1 MSAVLY
7 NGAMQLRALGG
18 LKLGGSTFQKPKP
31 LLLLAYVLLEGPLER
46 RHLAELFWPRAA
58 NHLNS
63 LSQALSQVRRAA
75 PGVLET
81 DEERVWANLPSDVG
95 EVLDALEEGKEA
107 RAVSLYRAPFL
118 EGVFLPDWGTELEE
132 WVYSTR
138 EAVAERVR
146 GAHLGLAERAAA
158 EDQTEVALHHAETA
172 FTLSAAPPLGPGELK
187 RLHRLFLLGES
198 VYLPRLR
205 AEAGGY
211 DVALEGTKLEAERY
225 FRAKKAPRPPNL
237 PSRSTTFIGRE
248 LEVAELSAMLRRRDC
263 RLVTVVGQGG
273 AGKTRLALEVAEQQA
288 KRDSFRDGVCFVEL
302 AVLADPGAVAPKVA
316 EVLGLVLQGHD
327 DPATRLRRYLKARET
342 LLVFDNFEHLLAG
355 TALVSELLAACPS
368 LKVLATSR
376 ERLHLEEE
384 WLFSLGG
391 LAYPE
396 VGPAL
401 EEARAF
407 GATQLFAERARRV
420 QKTFDLNQDNWKT
433 VVEICTLVEGSPL
446 AIELAAGWIKT
457 IAPEDVAK
465 EIKKNADILR
475 TRTQNIPNRHQSIRA
490 AFDHS
495 WELLTAQERAS
506 LSALSVFRGGFTKE
520 AADEVADVPVSV
532 LASLVD
538 KSLVQEPLGG
548 RYGLHPL
555 LHRYTLE
562 KLLERPVAGTLRE
575 RHRAFYLNALQAWRA
590 SEMFP
595 SPQTI
600 AALAPDIDNI
610 LAAWHRTFAA
620 GCEGVGRAAEALT
633 WYFEVRAQYHEGL
646 EQLALASES
655 ASEGVSL
662 EGTTCRETLGHLL
675 VYQAWLG
682 HWLENE
688 RAEAW
693 AEEGL
698 GYLRPLGAVD
708 GIILGLRVL
717 GIIAWRRGAYPEA
730 ERTYREALSLARTT
744 RKRVWEA
751 VVLDGLGLAL
761 SCQGYYEEAERCHAA
776 ALDLNRA
783 LDNPF
788 QQVHNLANLA
798 AVSRRAGRR
807 DNLLTLARQALN
819 LARKIEFNQ
828 YVPYCVTELAW
839 AHARLGAHGEA
850 EATALEGYN
859 LASSIGDNWTQAGAL
874 LLLGHLGTET
884 YDFARAQGMLEQSAA
899 IALANGDLS
908 LVLRGLYRAARLEAA
923 RGGRERV
930 ALWLMWLGA
939 HPALPHWTARAVRD
953 LLFSVGEVLPPAALE
968 QLREQSVGLSLEEM
982 LAAALPGASRVRGR
996 VGGSRAAP

>member
-1 MSAVLY
+1 
-7 NGAMQLRALGG
+7 MQLRALGG
-18 LKLGGSTFQKPKP
+18 LKLGGSTFGKPKP

-46 RHLAELFWPRAA
+46 RHVAELFWPRAA

-81 DEERVWANLPSDVG
+81 DEARVWASLASDVG
-95 EVLDALEEGKEA
+95 EVLDALEKGDEA
-107 RAVSLYRAPFL
+107 RAVGRYQAPFL
-118 EGVFLPDWGTELEE
+118 EGVFLHGWGAELEE
-132 WVYSTR
+132 WVNNTR
-138 EAVAERVR
+138 EAVAGRVR
-146 GAHLGLAERAAA
+146 GAHLKLAETAA
-158 EDQTEVALHHAETA
+158 TELRVGEALHHAEAA
-172 FTLSAAPPLGPGELK
+172 FTLSAAPPLEPSELT

-198 VYLPRLR
+198 IYLPRLR
-205 AEAGGY
+205 VEAEGY
-211 DVALEGTKLEAERY
+211 DMALEGTKQEAARS
-225 FRAKKAPRPPNL
+225 FQADKAPDAPWSL
-237 PSRSTTFIGRE
+237 PTKGTTFIGRE
-248 LEVAELSAMLRRRDC
+248 LERAELGEMLRRGDC

-273 AGKTRLALEVAEQQA
+273 TGKTRLALEVAAQQA
-288 KRDSFRDGVCFVEL
+288 EGGSFRDGVYFVEL
-302 AVLADPGAVAPKVA
+302 DTLADPGAVAPKVA
-316 EVLGLVLQGHD
+316 KVLGLTLQGPH
-327 DPATRLRRYLKARET
+327 DPATQLQHYLQSRRS

-355 TALVSELLAACPS
+355 AAWVSELLAACPH
-368 LKVLATSR
+368 LKALVTSR

-391 LAYPE
+391 LAYP
-396 VGPAL
+396 GGGATL
-401 EEARAF
+401 EEARGF
-407 GATQLFAERARRV
+407 DATQLFVERARRV
-420 QKTFDLNQDNWKT
+420 KKSFELTEDTWET
-433 VVEICTLVEGSPL
+433 VAEICTLVEGSPL
-446 AIELAAGWIKT
+446 AIELAAGWVKT
-457 IAPEDVAK
+457 VVPEDLST
-465 EIKKNADILR
+465 EMKKNIDILR
-475 TRTQNIPNRHQSIRA
+475 TRTRNIPNRHQSIRA

-495 WELLTAQERAS
+495 WALLTLQES
-506 LSALSVFRGGFTKE
+506 VGLSKLAVFQGGFTREE
-520 AADEVADVPVSV
+520 ADSVADVPVSV

-538 KSLVQEPLGG
+538 KSLVQEPRGG

-555 LHRYTLE
+555 LHQYALE
-562 KLLERPVAGTLRE
+562 KLLERPELVGTVQE
-575 RHRAFYLNALQAWRA
+575 RHQTFYLKALQAWRD
-590 SEMFP
+590 SEAFP
-595 SPQTI
+595 SPRTI
-600 AALAPDIDNI
+600 AALAPDIHNI
-610 LAAWHRTFAA
+610 LAAWRRTFAA
-620 GCEGVGRAAEALT
+620 GCGEVSRAAEALT

-646 EQLALASES
+646 EQLALAFETAFES
-655 ASEGVSL
+655 AFGAASSERES
-662 EGTTCRETLGHLL
+662 CREVLGNLR

-693 AEEGL
+693 TEEGL

-807 DNLLTLARQALN
+807 DDLLTLAGQALN

-953 LLFSVGEVLPPAALE
+953 LLFSVGEVLPPAVLE

-982 LAAALPGASRVRGR
+982 LAAALPGASRACGR